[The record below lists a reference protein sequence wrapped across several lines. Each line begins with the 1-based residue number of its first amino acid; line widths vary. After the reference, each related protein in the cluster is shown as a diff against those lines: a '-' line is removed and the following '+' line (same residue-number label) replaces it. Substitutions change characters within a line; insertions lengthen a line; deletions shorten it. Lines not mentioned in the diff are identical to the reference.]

1 MSLFSFSCCSE
12 IPLPPSVQ
20 GPAAH
25 IRRFQDFGLALYL
38 GHKTVFLLA
47 FTTMSIFFTAIVT
60 QEAVELHTWL
70 DPAYAWVYISKAMA
84 VLSGVCRPTL
94 YVIDE
99 TMLPKVAKPFATPF
113 TVVWCATPFTVV
125 WCATVVAASV
135 AVPFLTCAQCS
146 PRPSGLC
153 VDIS

>member
-94 YVIDE
+94 YVIDKDHAPE
-99 TMLPKVAKPFATPF
+99 GGQAFCNSIHCCVVCNSIHCCVVCHSGCSICRGAISHMCSVFA
-113 TVVWCATPFTVV
+113 
-125 WCATVVAASV
+125 
-135 AVPFLTCAQCS
+135 S
-146 PRPSGLC
+146 PEWTLR
-153 VDIS
+153 

>member
-1 MSLFSFSCCSE
+1 MSPFSFSCCSE

-47 FTTMSIFFTAIVT
+47 FTTMSIFFTAVVT

-94 YVIDE
+94 YAIDKGHAPE
-99 TMLPKVAKPFATPF
+99 GGQAFCNSIHCCVVCNSIHCCVVCHSGCSICRGAISHMCSVFA
-113 TVVWCATPFTVV
+113 
-125 WCATVVAASV
+125 
-135 AVPFLTCAQCS
+135 S
-146 PRPSGLC
+146 PEWTLR
-153 VDIS
+153 